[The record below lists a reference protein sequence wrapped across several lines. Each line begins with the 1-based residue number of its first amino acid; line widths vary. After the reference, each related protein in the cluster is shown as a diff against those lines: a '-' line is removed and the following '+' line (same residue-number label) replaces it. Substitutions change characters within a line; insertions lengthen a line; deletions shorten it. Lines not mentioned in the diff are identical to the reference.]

1 MADVRIKPMT
11 LVLVMSNSNQMC
23 QLLSSKS
30 RRRRQAPCFKLG
42 MVNRLPVEQL

>member
-23 QLLSSKS
+23 QQLSSKH
-30 RRRRQAPCFKLG
+30 RGRRQAPCFELE
-42 MVNRLPVEQL
+42 MVNRLPVE